1 MVTKV
6 KENMCCTTCAHDNM
20 LNSRLHS
27 DTDNTLTH
35 TVTPITVQRDCRLV
49 SKSSWQQQ
57 QVCFCTQ
64 IPSNDLKQDSGR
76 RNKKEPPSY
85 FISYR
90 EKCISA
96 GIKNSGGGTLRWTRQ
111 LIKVNRKLDD
121 SAKGKTALCKRWK
134 QIWNLSAS
142 LNIAPEGLRESF
154 HF

>member
-1 MVTKV
+1 
-6 KENMCCTTCAHDNM
+6 M

-85 FISYR
+85 FISSR

-121 SAKGKTALCKRWK
+121 SAQGKTALCKRWK

-142 LNIAPEGLRESF
+142 LNIAPEGLRQSF